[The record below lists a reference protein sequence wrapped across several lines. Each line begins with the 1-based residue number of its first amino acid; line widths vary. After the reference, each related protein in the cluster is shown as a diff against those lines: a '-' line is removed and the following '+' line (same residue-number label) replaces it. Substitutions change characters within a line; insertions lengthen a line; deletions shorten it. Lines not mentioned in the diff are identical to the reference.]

1 MIVSVFYCWKHCV
14 IYVNVG
20 SYQSKGK
27 KSDSLKLEIK
37 LDKHNSDSRLITASP
52 HQESSYIK
60 SSFELHLSN
69 CALLEK
75 PQRLKGFVSL
85 QKTLEIFLGIPF
97 EL

>member
-1 MIVSVFYCWKHCV
+1 MLAV
-14 IYVNVG
+14 IKV
-20 SYQSKGK
+20 KGEK
-27 KSDSLKLEIK
+27 NSLKLEIK
-37 LDKHNSDSRLITASP
+37 LDKHNSGSKLITLFP

-60 SSFELHLSN
+60 SSFELHLRN

-85 QKTLEIFLGIPF
+85 LKTVEIFVGIPF